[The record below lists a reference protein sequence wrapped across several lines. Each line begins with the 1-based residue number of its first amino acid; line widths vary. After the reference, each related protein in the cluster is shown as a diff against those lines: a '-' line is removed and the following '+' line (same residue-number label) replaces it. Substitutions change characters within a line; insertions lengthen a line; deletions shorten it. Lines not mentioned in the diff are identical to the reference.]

1 MNTTA
6 KNGSNITINDRS
18 SLHLCGVE
26 DVLSFDEHT
35 VYLKTVLGNLN
46 IDGSD
51 LHIQNLSL
59 ESGSLSVTGT
69 IDGLYY
75 VAQEGKK
82 KNGLFFRKS

>member
-1 MNTTA
+1 MNTTT
-6 KNGSNITINDRS
+6 KIGSNITINDRTV
-18 SLHLCGVE
+18 LQVNGVE
-26 DVLSFDEHT
+26 DVLSFDENT

-51 LHIQNLSL
+51 LHIQNLSI
-59 ESGSLSVTGT
+59 ESGSLAVTGT

-75 VAQEGKK
+75 VAKEEKK